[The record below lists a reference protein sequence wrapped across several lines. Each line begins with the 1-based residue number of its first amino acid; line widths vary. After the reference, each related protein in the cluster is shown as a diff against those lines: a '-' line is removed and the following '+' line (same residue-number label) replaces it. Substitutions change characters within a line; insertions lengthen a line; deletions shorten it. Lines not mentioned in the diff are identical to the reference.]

1 MDLRWEA
8 HTTGLNRCI
17 MEDLQTLVN
26 LTRKS
31 RPTPMDC
38 YHQLYLPI
46 NSQWLSCRNWVVGT
60 SQRIIATLMTT
71 AVPITWV
78 QLWTSI
84 LSRCKNE
91 WALITTNRNGLHL
104 ERRRSRPELPSP
116 QQGRTPPLSI
126 SCRSPSLRRGSWQLL
141 TRIIAG
147 WFRLTLSC
155 STTEGTSVHRA
166 VPQWSR
172 TTEKYLNE
180 QF

>member
-1 MDLRWEA
+1 VEPRWEA
-8 HTTGLNRCI
+8 RTTGLNRCI
-17 MEDLQTLVN
+17 MEDLLTLVN

-31 RPTPMDC
+31 RPTLMDC
-38 YHQLYLPI
+38 YHPLYLPI
-46 NSQWLSCRNWVVGT
+46 NSQGLSCQNWAVGT
-60 SQRIIATLMTT
+60 SQRIIATLMTA

-78 QLWTSI
+78 RLLTSI
-84 LSRCKNE
+84 LSRCKSE
-91 WALITTNRNGLHL
+91 WALITSNRNGLHR
-104 ERRRSRPELPSP
+104 ERRRSRPRLPSP

-126 SCRSPSLRRGSWQLL
+126 SCRSPSSRRGSRQLL
-141 TRIIAG
+141 TRITAG

-172 TTEKYLNE
+172 TTEKYLNK